1 MSEMLLILTLPDRQR
16 PHANP
21 LNFLLSRLCP
31 VHGML
36 F

>member
-21 LNFLLSRLCP
+21 LNFLSCLCP